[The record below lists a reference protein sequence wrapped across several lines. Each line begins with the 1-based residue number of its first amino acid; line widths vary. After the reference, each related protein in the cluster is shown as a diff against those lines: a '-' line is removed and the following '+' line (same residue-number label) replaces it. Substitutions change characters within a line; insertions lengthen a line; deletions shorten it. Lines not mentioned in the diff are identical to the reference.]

1 MVDWRELAATGL
13 GLGRAPYGPGTAGS
27 AGAAAL
33 AWGAV
38 AYGGA
43 QGGYALLAVALLLYP
58 LGRNLA
64 EWAER
69 EWGEDPG
76 RFVLDEVAGYLL
88 GAAIIW
94 LAAGVPDAVDLLA
107 LFVLFRAFD
116 ILKPWPVSRLEKI
129 GGGDG
134 VMLDDIA
141 AGILAAALLLRKHTM
156 VSPTDLSRLG
166 MAFFRINAYVSTT
179 ILGVTLA
186 AVLIEA

>member
-13 GLGRAPYGPGTAGS
+13 GLGRVPYGPGTAGS
-27 AGAAAL
+27 AGALAL
-33 AWGAV
+33 TWGAV

-43 QGGYALLAVALLLYP
+43 QGGYALLAAAILLYP
-58 LGRNLA
+58 PGRSLA
-64 EWAER
+64 KWGEQ

-88 GAAIIW
+88 GVAIIW
-94 LAAGVPDAVDLLA
+94 LAAASPPGATELVA

-116 ILKPWPVSRLEKI
+116 ILKPWPVSRLEEI

-141 AGILAAALLLRKHTM
+141 AGILAAAVLLLL
-156 VSPTDLSRLG
+156 PLL
-166 MAFFRINAYVSTT
+166 F
-179 ILGVTLA
+179 
-186 AVLIEA
+186 